1 MLIEINMSVSS
12 QFDQLH
18 DSTVAWSRHQ
28 VLSMFLG
35 SPCFLAILPLLYYS
49 FECNLIVTV
58 ICCTFRT
65 K

>member
-28 VLSMFLG
+28 VLSMFR
-35 SPCFLAILPLLYYS
+35 AILPLLYYS
-49 FECNLIVTV
+49 FSV
-58 ICCTFRT
+58 I
-65 K
+65 